1 MMFPPLRIGFWA
13 VFCRIYLV
21 TFSIQQFIAFN
32 KSRQMFRGHGISR
45 HLAGFAEFTPYALVL
60 ALLVAGVA
68 TVALDLFVRVVVRGL
83 VGMWYHPRPGAGF
96 AGLGFHLEPGER
108 VLETCGARRKQR
120 CGWVPG
126 TLVLTDR
133 RLAFYGSNWHN
144 EPVVID
150 RQDLAG
156 IRHKESKAP
165 LGSLL
170 LGVPG
175 RLIVRQANGAEAAF
189 TMADPAEVLTWFEGL
204 DLGVNGSPI
213 RRAGFPDSSLTSS
226 RESA

>member
-1 MMFPPLRIGFWA
+1 MTFPPLRMAFWP

-45 HLAGFAEFTPYALVL
+45 HLAGFVEFTPYALVL
-60 ALLVAGVA
+60 ALLVAALG
-68 TVALDLFVRVVVRGL
+68 TVVLDLVVRVLVRGL

-96 AGLGFHLEPGER
+96 AGLGFHLESGEQ
-108 VLETCGARRKQR
+108 VLQSCGARISER

-144 EPVVID
+144 DPVVF
-150 RQDLAG
+150 RRAELAS
-156 IRHKESKAP
+156 IRHKVSRAP

-175 RLIVRQANGAEAAF
+175 RLVVRAGNGTEAAF
-189 TMADPAEVLTWFEGL
+189 AMADPADVLAWFQRP
-204 DLGVNGSPI
+204 DLAASGQATPLLI
-213 RRAGFPDSSLTSS
+213 A
-226 RESA
+226 